1 MTDPYAVLGV
11 RPDCSDEEAAR
22 AYKRLAKRYHP
33 DLHPDNAA
41 AAARMGQINRAYDEI
56 KRRRRAG
63 ASAGYVR
70 RGTGSYASAYQP
82 PHQTAGGDAAYGYRR
97 PNSLFRVAV
106 TILLAV
112 LLLKLFAVVLG
123 ETAPAQRFRER
134 FAVASDEPRPDYY
147 TFTHL
152 YP

>member
-56 KRRRRAG
+56 KRRRRADN
-63 ASAGYVR
+63 AR
-70 RGTGSYASAYQP
+70 RGTGSYASAYQRP
-82 PHQTAGGDAAYGYRR
+82 YQTAAEDAAYGYHR
-97 PNSLFRVAV
+97 PISLFRVAV
-106 TILLAV
+106 TILLAI

-134 FAVASDEPRPDYY
+134 FAAASDEPRPDYY